1 MSENTDLAKRFDALA
16 RAWTM
21 REESDKVYTYI
32 TMEGPEGARREVKHE
47 VTARDLATAARAL
60 WAMPVCSCTGESQDA
75 GGGYFEYLP
84 EPDPECPEHF
94 PQNALGGVTRD
105 EIARVIAPED
115 WALSDAPQY
124 AHLPDAARDGLR
136 RNSREAAERVRA
148 LLAAKAAVPVRA
160 TVTPEMEATFKGA
173 WHAADAR
180 MERGGR
186 VRAGLAAVLAMDPGE
201 QDACPYEAW
210 LVDTNGRPLRC
221 ADCGDPLPED
231 HEVTAQRVKR
241 EADIQKIIQV
251 LRSEHIRPLSPYR
264 ANPDA
269 TNDRNVLREGLRGT
283 QRELR
288 DLMDLTRDL
297 IDLLDQGGKA

>member
-21 REESDKVYTYI
+21 REESDKVYTYV

-47 VTARDLATAARAL
+47 VNARDLATAARAL

-75 GGGYFEYLP
+75 GGGYFEHLL

-94 PQNALGGVTRD
+94 PQNALGCVTRD
-105 EIARVIAPED
+105 EIARAIAPED
-115 WALSDAPQY
+115 WAFSDAPQY

-136 RNSREAAERVRA
+136 RNSREAAERVRQ
-148 LLAAKAAVPVRA
+148 LLASKGVAREEDRGVTLPRKPGRLLSQLRLSASRRDSENDGRDMSAALMRSAADWIESHSGRVEVTAEMVAK
-160 TVTPEMEATFKGA
+160 FKGA

-186 VRAGLAAVLAMDPGE
+186 VRAGLAAVLAMEPGG
-201 QDACPYEAW
+201 DAMCSHEAW
-210 LVDTNGRPLRC
+210 LVDTSGRPVRC

-231 HEVTAQRVKR
+231 HEAV
-241 EADIQKIIQV
+241 
-251 LRSEHIRPLSPYR
+251 
-264 ANPDA
+264 
-269 TNDRNVLREGLRGT
+269 
-283 QRELR
+283 
-288 DLMDLTRDL
+288 
-297 IDLLDQGGKA
+297 DQGGKA